1 MLKDQVITVETFLDD
16 ELEMERTVNLR
27 NKEARD
33 RFRRHMFWPML
44 NGRMVQ
50 AIPQEEGVHHA

>member
-33 RFRRHMFWPML
+33 WFRRHMFWAML

-50 AIPQEEGVHHA
+50 AIPQEEGVQHA